1 MVGNRLTELRK
12 RAGLSQR
19 QLGEALD
26 VSHYTISAYEKERS
40 EPGDQIKV
48 RLAQYFNVSLDYLLG
63 LIDNPL
69 PVSRSE
75 TSIKVSERLTLRQQ
89 QLLNLLIQDL
99 AQQSGKIG

>member
-1 MVGNRLTELRK
+1 MIGNRLTELRK

-26 VSHYTISAYEKERS
+26 VSHYTISAYEKGRS

-48 RLAQYFNVSLDYLLG
+48 CLARYFNVSLDYLLG
-63 LIDNPL
+63 IIDSPM

-75 TSIKVSERLTLRQQ
+75 STVKVPERLTQRQQ
-89 QLLNLLIQDL
+89 QLFNQLIQEIAD
-99 AQQSGKIG
+99 SN

>member
-1 MVGNRLTELRK
+1 MIGSRLTELRK

-19 QLGEALD
+19 QLGEQLD

-48 RLAQYFNVSLDYLLG
+48 RLAQHFNVSLDYLLG
-63 LIDNPL
+63 LIDTPM

-75 TSIKVSERLTLRQQ
+75 TSIKVSDRLSPRQQ
-89 QLLNLLIQDL
+89 QLLSQLIQEL
-99 AQQSGKIG
+99 AHGEQL

>member
-1 MVGNRLTELRK
+1 MIGIRLTELRK

-19 QLGEALD
+19 ELGEKLD

-48 RLAQYFNVSLDYLLG
+48 RLSELFNVSSDYLLG
-63 LIDNPL
+63 LIDTPM

-75 TSIKVSERLTLRQQ
+75 VSIKVPQTLTPVQQ
-89 QLLNLLIQDL
+89 QLL
-99 AQQSGKIG
+99 QQLVQELGKKT